1 MSQDFKIAIRFGLYG
16 GILAFI
22 VSLIILLAGKSPMGD
37 AGWMAIWIPIV
48 SIWFALVQ
56 IKKANENY
64 ISFKSAFG
72 FGTITLIVYSLLYDV
87 IFYIY
92 SVFNP
97 IALDLFKEETIQK
110 FNEAPD
116 VFGGEDSELFIQL
129 IEQTQNLTL
138 EQAIVSDFIYKII
151 GGLFLVLAISN
162 FVRSKNT
169 HDKENENEQTEEVS
183 IINEDE

>member
-1 MSQDFKIAIRFGLYG
+1 MNPESKIALRFGIYG

-37 AGWMAIWIPIV
+37 TGWMAIWVPVV

-56 IKKANENY
+56 IKKIKENY
-64 ISFKSAFG
+64 LPFKSAFAY
-72 FGTITLIVYSLLYDV
+72 GTLTLAVYSTVYEI
-87 IFYIY
+87 IFYIF

-97 IALDLFKEETIQK
+97 LALELFKEETIVK
-110 FNEAPD
+110 FEEVAALSGEKEAD
-116 VFGGEDSELFIQL
+116 FFNQL

-138 EQAIVSDFIYKII
+138 EQAVLSEWLYKII

-162 FVRSKNT
+162 FVRSRNT
-169 HDKENENEQTEEVS
+169 PENNQHTEEVS
-183 IINEDE
+183 ILNEDE